1 MTSQKV
7 FDALLVLRHQAGDK
21 KAMTLLVKRHH
32 KRLCKHSYWYTKD
45 MDVAQDIVQDSWGV
59 ILKKIGG
66 LKDAN
71 AFGSW
76 SMRIVTRKTL
86 NFLQRNKHVAL
97 QAAQLMAVVEE
108 APEVTKQTSAIK
120 RLGAAIQ
127 KLPKDH
133 QAVLRLFYTEG
144 YSLKEISLILGIS
157 VGTVKSRLFHA
168 REKLK
173 TVLKN

>member
-1 MTSQKV
+1 MTSQQI
-7 FDALLVLRHQAGDK
+7 FDALLVLRYQAGDK
-21 KAMTLLVKRHH
+21 KAMDLLVQRHH

-45 MDVAQDIVQDSWGV
+45 MDAAQDIVQDSWGV
-59 ILKKIGG
+59 ILQKIHG

-76 SMRIVTRKTL
+76 SMRIVTRRTL
-86 NFLQRNKHVAL
+86 NFLKRNKHIAFQKEPFILTVA
-97 QAAQLMAVVEE
+97 E
-108 APEVTKQTSAIK
+108 TSDTGRETSQIK
-120 RLGAAIQ
+120 RLGAAIK

-144 YSLKEISLILGIS
+144 YSLREISTILTIS
-157 VGTVKSRLFHA
+157 TGTVKSRLFHA